1 MNRDEVKA
9 EVKRLSSVH
18 APDLLEQTIKLLHEN
33 FSSWNWVGIYLFVK
47 NELHLGPSRGKPTE
61 HTKIA
66 VGVGVCGSAVM
77 ENRNIIVDDV
87 TKRENYLACT
97 LETKSELVVLIR
109 HQKEI
114 VGQFDIDSDQ
124 IGAFS
129 RDDELFLEELA
140 PFVSSACKVL
150 CDRIRD

>member
-1 MNRDEVKA
+1 MR
-9 EVKRLSSVH
+9 
-18 APDLLEQTIKLLHEN
+18 APDLLEQTVKLMYEN
-33 FSSWNWVGIYLFVK
+33 LLGWNWVGIYLLGK

-77 ENRNIIVDDV
+77 ENRNIVVDDV

-109 HQKEI
+109 HQSEI

-124 IGAFS
+124 LATFN

-140 PFVSSACKVL
+140 PFVSGACKME
-150 CDRIRD
+150 CYRIKNEA